1 MTSTQQTTMIEGDKP
16 MNTNRQRTVFE
27 GDKPMHTNRQA
38 ATFVGVMF
46 ILATVSAILGLFFFY
61 PPILTDPNYLV
72 NGAAHANQVILGA
85 LMELVLVVT
94 AIGTAIGLFPVL
106 RPYGER
112 VALGHLCF
120 RFLEAVVIT
129 IGIVALLALLTLS
142 QDFVTMAPSDPA
154 AYHVTGALLHAV
166 YKWTSMIGP
175 LFFLGINTLM
185 YSSLLYKSKLVP
197 RPLAVWGLTGAILVF
212 GYAML
217 VMFGVAVQ
225 AADRWMFLA
234 MPIGIFEMVFAGWL
248 IAKGFNP
255 SATAAASPKTEMRTF
270 VTAA

>member
-1 MTSTQQTTMIEGDKP
+1 
-16 MNTNRQRTVFE
+16 MNTDRQSAVSE
-27 GDKPMHTNRQA
+27 AGKPVNTDRRS
-38 ATFVGVMF
+38 ATFVGIMF
-46 ILATVSAILGLFFFY
+46 ILATVSSMLGLFYFY

-72 NGAAHANQVILGA
+72 NGAAHANHVILGA

-112 VALGHLCF
+112 IALGHLCF
-120 RFLEAVVIT
+120 RFLEAIVIT
-129 IGIVALLALLTLS
+129 VGIVAVLSLLTLS
-142 QDFVTMAPSDPA
+142 QSFVASSTPDAS
-154 AYHVTGALLHAV
+154 AYQVTGTVLHTV
-166 YKWTSMIGP
+166 YKWTSMLGP

-197 RPLAVWGLTGAILVF
+197 RPLAVRGLTGAILVF
-212 GYAML
+212 GYALL

-225 AADRWMFLA
+225 AADQWVLLA
-234 MPIGIFEMVFAGWL
+234 MPIAIFEMVFAGWL
-248 IAKGFNP
+248 IVKGFNP
-255 SATAAASPKTEMRTF
+255 SAIAAESSKTEMRTL

>member
-1 MTSTQQTTMIEGDKP
+1 
-16 MNTNRQRTVFE
+16 
-27 GDKPMHTNRQA
+27 MHTNRQA

-46 ILATVSAILGLFFFY
+46 IMASVSAMLGLFYFY

-112 VALGHLCF
+112 IALGHLCF

-129 IGIVALLALLTLS
+129 IGVVAVLSLLTLS
-142 QDFVTMAPSDPA
+142 QTFVAASAPDASSF
-154 AYHVTGALLHAV
+154 HMTGTVLHTV
-166 YKWTSMIGP
+166 YKWTSMLGP
-175 LFFLGINTLM
+175 LFFLGINTLL

-212 GYAML
+212 GYGLL

-225 AADRWMFLA
+225 AADQWVFLA
-234 MPIGIFEMVFAGWL
+234 MPIGIFEMVFASWL
-248 IAKGFNP
+248 IVKGFNP
-255 SATAAASPKTEMRTF
+255 SAIAAESAKAEMHALLGTS
-270 VTAA
+270 

>member
-1 MTSTQQTTMIEGDKP
+1 MNINRQITTIQGDKS
-16 MNTNRQRTVFE
+16 
-27 GDKPMHTNRQA
+27 MHTNRQA
-38 ATFVGVMF
+38 ATFVGIMF
-46 ILATVSAILGLFFFY
+46 ILATVSSMLGLFYFY

-85 LMELVLVVT
+85 LMELVCVGT

-120 RFLEAVVIT
+120 RFLEAIVIT
-129 IGIVALLALLTLS
+129 VGVVAILALLTLS
-142 QDFVTMAPSDPA
+142 QTFVASGADDA
-154 AYHVTGALLHAV
+154 SSFHVVGTILHAV
-166 YKWTSMIGP
+166 YKWTSLLGP

-212 GYAML
+212 GYGML

-225 AADRWMFLA
+225 AADRWVFLA
-234 MPIGIFEMVFAGWL
+234 MPIAIFEMVFAGWL

-255 SATAAASPKTEMRTF
+255 SATVVASAKPETHARLRI
-270 VTAA
+270 A